1 MQKELLAQ
9 SKDLR
14 KQIAGLEAD
23 NARLAAE
30 SKTLAASLQ
39 TTQNETKALSAKLAA
54 ARGSAQPE
62 GKTVQG
68 SAMKSSRNGVNG
80 TNSSAA
86 MSKSE
91 ESQIMKLKEELYSD
105 LTGLMIRNVKRLEDE
120 DVYDCIQ
127 TGRNGSKSLRI
138 STTAVHC

>member
-23 NARLAAE
+23 NTRLAAE

-54 ARGSAQPE
+54 ARSSAQPE
-62 GKTVQG
+62 AKTVQG
-68 SAMKSSRNGVNG
+68 SAMKSRNGVNG
-80 TNSSAA
+80 PNNAA

-127 TGRNGSKSLRI
+127 TGRNGSKSSL
-138 STTAVHC
+138 C